1 MLFLKFHSISSFQPK
16 TFLSLI
22 PKNHL
27 GNKSAKS
34 YDLWSSTQQFL
45 KLIVAA
51 QFLTTWQDSRGVG
64 NQNLG
69 INLKNFQYFHNKSI
83 ISFQNHYKR
92 NLCLYLILS
101 FCMILWRK
109 KVKKCHFHKN
119 ALFLTIFEGQLLTI
133 LRIETKSRT
142 CILLSNM
149 L

>member
-83 ISFQNHYKR
+83 ISFQNHYKP
-92 NLCLYLILS
+92 LYITKQIILYD
-101 FCMILWRK
+101 FLK
-109 KVKKCHFHKN
+109 KKKWKS
-119 ALFLTIFEGQLLTI
+119 TI
-133 LRIETKSRT
+133 LIQMPYFWGTVSHGFADGDK
-142 CILLSNM
+142 I
-149 L
+149 

>member
-1 MLFLKFHSISSFQPK
+1 MLFLKFHSISSFQAK

-69 INLKNFQYFHNKSI
+69 INFKNFQYFHNKSI
-83 ISFQNHYKR
+83 ISFQNHYKSFFIT
-92 NLCLYLILS
+92 NWTILYD
-101 FCMILWRK
+101 FRK
-109 KVKKCHFHKN
+109 KKKYKSTILIKMSYFRVG
-119 ALFLTIFEGQLLTI
+119 LFLRDNF
-133 LRIETKSRT
+133 S
-142 CILLSNM
+142 
-149 L
+149 